1 VTKIERAFF
10 AEIARAKRVGS
21 HRSSES
27 DMHDGFERDE
37 RDLKRTTAQQRRFGV
52 LLAVLAALAAW
63 FVHAHRVPVAGALLA
78 LLAMALVAL
87 AAWRPRLL
95 RRPLQGWLAF
105 GALLA
110 RIVSPIVLALMY
122 YVMIAPIAII
132 GRWTGR
138 DELRLKRDATAKTYW
153 IERETPGPTAE
164 SFRQQF

>member
-1 VTKIERAFF
+1 MH
-10 AEIARAKRVGS
+10 GS
-21 HRSSES
+21 SN
-27 DMHDGFERDE
+27 HDEH
-37 RDLKRTTAQQRRFGV
+37 DLKGATAQQRRFGV
-52 LLAVLAALAAW
+52 LLAVLAVLSAW
-63 FVHAHRVPVAGALLA
+63 FVHAQRVPFAGALLV
-78 LLAMALVAL
+78 LLAIALVAL

-95 RRPLQGWLAF
+95 RRPLQAWLAF

-138 DELRLKRDATAKTYW
+138 DELRLRRDADAPTYW
-153 IERETPGPTAE
+153 IEREAPGPTAE